1 MMNIAEYNVACLE
14 QRRVEL
20 VQQIK
25 KYPKQMAWIEIELAR
40 AKILAEELSG
50 LLFIEDS

>member
-1 MMNIAEYNVACLE
+1 MNIAEYNVACLE

-20 VQQIK
+20 AQQMK
-25 KYPKQMAWIEIELAR
+25 KYPQQMAWIEIELVR

-50 LLFIEDS
+50 LLLIEDA